1 MSDSGWAANST
12 CVPVKIFRRAGESEM
27 VPGANED
34 TLKIVCVSNSNCV
47 QTVQRECGSET

>member
-1 MSDSGWAANST
+1 MGLRRKLAIVRT
-12 CVPVKIFRRAGESEM
+12 LKRAGGSEM

-47 QTVQRECGSET
+47 QIVQRECGSET